1 MRVLYAAMYNDPTDP
16 MAASGTDYNFY
27 TQIRKYA
34 EEVRIAGPFRVDG
47 WLPERVFKRLYTRLT
62 GKRYMKWNLR
72 AIYMATKGV
81 NSLEREWKP
90 DVVFS
95 MFPSNL
101 AFYSGQAP
109 AVFATDTAFQTWQAH
124 GANFGWMAFMFQV
137 WLEKRA
143 VLRSTR
149 VIASSYQLKEDL
161 VRYHKVDPSKIVVIP
176 LAAAIPPEVIQHIE
190 DFRAEKRLEYP
201 LRLLLVGRE
210 FHRKGIDIAIEVVN
224 LLNHEGIPAEL
235 TICGLNGPEIPY
247 VRFVGLFNKKD
258 PTQLAKYVELYRRAH
273 LLIHPARFEAFG
285 IVIAEAAALG
295 TPTIT
300 NDVGGVATAVKHGVS
315 GIVLP
320 KHSPPEAYVQA
331 IRDLISEPER
341 YYALCEGARRRY
353 EEELN
358 WEVAGKQVYRVLQEA
373 IAEAKR

>member
-27 TQIRKYA
+27 TQICKYA

-109 AVFATDTAFQTWQAH
+109 AVFATDLAFQTWQVH

-176 LAAAIPPEVIQHIE
+176 RAAAIPPEAIPHIE

-210 FHRKGIDIAIEVVN
+210 FHRKGVDIAIEVVN
-224 LLNHEGIPAEL
+224 LLNREGIPAEL

-258 PTQLAKYVELYRRAH
+258 PAQLTKYVELYRRAH
-273 LLIHPARFEAFG
+273 FLIHPARFDPSP
-285 IVIAEAAALG
+285 IVTSEAAALG

-300 NDVGGVATAVKHGVS
+300 NDVGGIATSVKHGVS

-320 KHSPPEAYVQA
+320 KHSPPEAYVRA

-341 YYALCEGARRRY
+341 YYALCESARRRY